1 MAIDKLLARIK
12 RRKYAYRRMFMG
24 ENGQLNAD
32 GQAVLADL
40 AKFCRATAST
50 AVVNPISRSVDPLAT
65 AMAEGRREV
74 WLRIMAH
81 LHIDDRV
88 VFNLNQS
95 EDQDE

>member
-50 AVVNPISRSVDPLAT
+50 AVVNPISRSSRSTCHGYGRGQAGGLAADHGPST
-65 AMAEGRREV
+65 HR
-74 WLRIMAH
+74 
-81 LHIDDRV
+81 
-88 VFNLNQS
+88 
-95 EDQDE
+95 

>member
-1 MAIDKLLARIK
+1 MTAFDKLLAKIK
-12 RRKYAYRRMFMG
+12 RRKYSYRRVFMG
-24 ENGQLNAD
+24 EDGLSQD

-40 AKFCRATAST
+40 AKFCKATQST
-50 AVVNPISRSVDPLAT
+50 AVVSPISRQVDPVASALAK
-65 AMAEGRREV
+65 GRREV